1 MKKRLLTLAVLLVS
15 VQAVVAQNSLFGNV
29 SFETAAPYL
38 LRASQYEIIN
48 TFLSSRNDYDPQHE
62 VWSALWIEVPESSAK
77 DYGVYYFRKDIEL
90 QKIPQTYK
98 VHLTAD
104 QRYKLYVNGTMVSVG
119 PARSMDTQHW
129 NYATLDLAP
138 YLRNGK
144 NVIAAQVWNMG
155 KYSPISE
162 TTLHTGFLLM
172 GEGEAKAITTNNTW
186 KCIQDTGYTP
196 KPVQLSG
203 FYAVDACDLVDM
215 NQQIPDWKDA
225 DADLSNWK
233 DAKPFELAM
242 PCGTSSPTGGY
253 EDYHLLQPSILE
265 QIEFKETR
273 IKQVRRDGGLNIPS
287 GFPSQPTA
295 LRIPANQSV
304 DILLDNEVLTNAYLN
319 LLFSKGQQASIQITY
334 AETLYDDQN
343 GSKKSNRNEVEGK
356 YLLGRT
362 DEVISNGKENQSYT
376 TLSWRTYRYVNLH
389 ITTKDEPLVINDI
402 CGTFVGYPLKMK
414 ASLNTNRQD
423 LQDMM
428 EIGWRTQRLCAIETY
443 FDCPYYEQL
452 MYLGDTRIQA
462 LVTLF
467 NSGDEA
473 MVKNYLIQ
481 SDLSRDSEGMTSG
494 RTPIGSSR
502 QYITP
507 YALSYIYAIHDY
519 MMYGTDQALVEELM
533 LGAEQILQYYH
544 KHQQS
549 DGRVYKLPGWNFT
562 DWVYTDGWDM
572 GVAERGK
579 DGTSAV
585 IDLQL
590 LMAYQV
596 MSEMELHF
604 GNSDRAKQY
613 DMRAEQL
620 KKSIQ
625 ESYYDEGKGMY
636 ADRIEKD
643 HFSQHVNSWAILT
656 GLVSGEEAK
665 TLGNRLLSDTSLAP
679 CSVYYKF
686 YLHMALIK
694 AGLGD
699 DFLSWLGI
707 WKENI
712 ENGLTTWAETSDLSG
727 TRSDCHAWGSSPN
740 IEFFRTLLGID
751 SAAPGFDKVRIEP
764 HLGELEK
771 IGGTM
776 PHPHGAITVAYEKT
790 SKGLKAT
797 ITLPENVDGEFIYQ
811 GKSLHLKGG
820 KNELTLR

>member
-1 MKKRLLTLAVLLVS
+1 
-15 VQAVVAQNSLFGNV
+15 
-29 SFETAAPYL
+29 
-38 LRASQYEIIN
+38 
-48 TFLSSRNDYDPQHE
+48 
-62 VWSALWIEVPESSAK
+62 
-77 DYGVYYFRKDIEL
+77 
-90 QKIPQTYK
+90 
-98 VHLTAD
+98 
-104 QRYKLYVNGTMVSVG
+104 
-119 PARSMDTQHW
+119 
-129 NYATLDLAP
+129 
-138 YLRNGK
+138 
-144 NVIAAQVWNMG
+144 
-155 KYSPISE
+155 
-162 TTLHTGFLLM
+162 
-172 GEGEAKAITTNNTW
+172 
-186 KCIQDTGYTP
+186 
-196 KPVQLSG
+196 
-203 FYAVDACDLVDM
+203 
-215 NQQIPDWKDA
+215 
-225 DADLSNWK
+225 
-233 DAKPFELAM
+233 
-242 PCGTSSPTGGY
+242 
-253 EDYHLLQPSILE
+253 
-265 QIEFKETR
+265 
-273 IKQVRRDGGLNIPS
+273 
-287 GFPSQPTA
+287 
-295 LRIPANQSV
+295 
-304 DILLDNEVLTNAYLN
+304 
-319 LLFSKGQQASIQITY
+319 
-334 AETLYDDQN
+334 
-343 GSKKSNRNEVEGK
+343 
-356 YLLGRT
+356 
-362 DEVISNGKENQSYT
+362 
-376 TLSWRTYRYVNLH
+376 
-389 ITTKDEPLVINDI
+389 
-402 CGTFVGYPLKMK
+402 
-414 ASLNTNRQD
+414 
-423 LQDMM
+423 
-428 EIGWRTQRLCAIETY
+428 
-443 FDCPYYEQL
+443 
-452 MYLGDTRIQA
+452 
-462 LVTLF
+462 
-467 NSGDEA
+467 
-473 MVKNYLIQ
+473 
-481 SDLSRDSEGMTSG
+481 
-494 RTPIGSSR
+494 
-502 QYITP
+502 
-507 YALSYIYAIHDY
+507 
-519 MMYGTDQALVEELM
+519 
-533 LGAEQILQYYH
+533 
-544 KHQQS
+544 
-549 DGRVYKLPGWNFT
+549 
-562 DWVYTDGWDM
+562 M

-686 YLHMALIK
+686 YLHMALIQ

-707 WKENI
+707 WMENI